1 MNSNKKAGENMEEIK
16 MSLTKKEENK
26 MEEITMNL
34 NNLEEGKTTKNISI
48 ENPMTI
54 KAVESFPSHWYS
66 TGNREKYYELREDT
80 KADKMIA
87 SLIGMINYT
96 KNELKNCFSIE
107 EAKCLYEAL
116 FQTSYSVDIANPKSY
131 ILTIIEDVYGYEYNS
146 ELFSTTIKTVMNKIK
161 ALSEFQVYTI
171 LLMFSLIYDD
181 PNGFDKLNKCWFVE
195 KH

>member
-1 MNSNKKAGENMEEIK
+1 MNLNKKARESMEERKIN
-16 MSLTKKEENK
+16 LTKKEENK
-26 MEEITMNL
+26 MEEITMNI
-34 NNLEEGKTTKNISI
+34 NNLEEGQNIEKLII

-87 SLIGMINYT
+87 SLIGMFNYT
-96 KNELKNCFSIE
+96 KNELKNYFSLE
-107 EAKCLYEAL
+107 EAKYLYQVL
-116 FQTSYSVDIANPKSY
+116 FQTSYSVNIASPKLY
-131 ILTIIEDVYGYEYNS
+131 ILTIIEDVYRYEYNG
-146 ELFSTTIKTVMNKIK
+146 ELFSTNMKNVITKIK

-171 LLMFSLIYDD
+171 LLIFSLIYDD
-181 PNGFDKLNKCWFVE
+181 PNGFDNLNQCCFVE